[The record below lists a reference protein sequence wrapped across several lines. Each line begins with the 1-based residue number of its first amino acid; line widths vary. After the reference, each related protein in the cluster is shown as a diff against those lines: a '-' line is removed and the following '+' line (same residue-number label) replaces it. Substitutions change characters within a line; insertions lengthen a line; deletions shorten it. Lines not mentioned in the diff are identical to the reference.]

1 MRYRL
6 GVTPSQTVGP
16 YFSMRL
22 AAEGQNVLVTPDTVG
37 DRIRVQG
44 HVLDGDRKPIEDAL
58 LELWQANDAGRYNH
72 PEDDREDVALDPAF
86 IGFGRCATGFGDGSY
101 AFLTSMPGAVPAPDG
116 GMQAPH
122 LNIVIQARGMLNPT
136 YTRVYFPE
144 EAAANAMDP
153 VLRSVPAE
161 RRATLIAELI
171 DDDALPTYRFD
182 IRYQGADETVFFDV

>member
-37 DRIRVQG
+37 DRIRIQG

-72 PEDDREDVALDPAF
+72 PEDERGDVALDPAF

-101 AFLTSMPGAVPAPDG
+101 AFLTIMPGSVPAPDG
-116 GMQAPH
+116 GRQAPH

-161 RRATLIAELI
+161 RRATLVAELI

>member
-22 AAEGQNVLVTPDTVG
+22 AAEGQNVLVTSDTAG
-37 DRIRVQG
+37 DRIRIQG
-44 HVLDGDRKPIEDAL
+44 HVLDGDRTPIEDAL

-72 PEDDREDVALDPAF
+72 PDDDRTDAALDPAF
-86 IGFGRCATGFGDGSY
+86 LGFGRCATGFGDGSY
-101 AFLTSMPGAVPAPDG
+101 AFLTIMPGAVPAPDG
-116 GMQAPH
+116 GRQAPH

-153 VLRSVPAE
+153 VMRSVPAE
-161 RRATLIAELI
+161 RRGTLIAELI

>member
-22 AAEGQNVLVTPDTVG
+22 AAEGQNVLVTPDTAG
-37 DRIRVQG
+37 DRIRIQG

-72 PEDDREDVALDPAF
+72 PDDDRTDAALDPAF

-101 AFLTSMPGAVPAPDG
+101 AFLTIMPGAVPAPAG
-116 GMQAPH
+116 GRQAPH

-144 EAAANAMDP
+144 EAAANAVDP

-161 RRATLIAELI
+161 RRGTLIAELI

>member
-22 AAEGQNVLVTPDTVG
+22 AAEGQNVLVTPDTLG
-37 DRIRVQG
+37 DRIRIQG

-72 PEDDREDVALDPAF
+72 PYDDRSDAALDPAF

-101 AFLTSMPGAVPAPDG
+101 AFLTIMPGAVPAPDG
-116 GMQAPH
+116 GRQAPH

-144 EAAANAMDP
+144 EAASNAMDP
-153 VLRSVPAE
+153 VLRSVPVE
-161 RRATLIAELI
+161 RRGTLIAELI
-171 DDDALPTYRFD
+171 DDDALPTYRLD

>member
-22 AAEGQNVLVTPDTVG
+22 AAEGQNVLVTPDTAG
-37 DRIRVQG
+37 DRIRIQG
-44 HVLDGDRKPIEDAL
+44 HVLDGDRTPIEDAL

-72 PEDDREDVALDPAF
+72 PDDDRTDAALDPAF

-101 AFLTSMPGAVPAPDG
+101 AFLTIMPGAVPAPAG
-116 GMQAPH
+116 GRQAPH

-144 EAAANAMDP
+144 EAAANAVDP

-161 RRATLIAELI
+161 RRGTLIAELI

>member
-1 MRYRL
+1 MKYRL

-22 AAEGQNVLVTPDTVG
+22 ASEGQNVLISPDTVG
-37 DRIRVQG
+37 DRIRIQG

-58 LELWQANDAGRYNH
+58 LELWQANDAGRYHH
-72 PEDDREDVALDPAF
+72 PDDDRLDAALDPAF

-101 AFLTSMPGAVPAPDG
+101 AFLTIMPGAVPAPAG
-116 GMQAPH
+116 GRQAPH

-161 RRATLIAELI
+161 RRGTLIAELI

-182 IRYQGADETVFFDV
+182 IRYQGSDETVFFDV

>member
-22 AAEGQNVLVTPDTVG
+22 AAEGQNVLVSPDTLG
-37 DRIRVQG
+37 DRIRIQG

-72 PEDDREDVALDPAF
+72 PDDDRSDAALDPAF

-101 AFLTSMPGAVPAPDG
+101 AFLTIMPGAVPAPAG
-116 GMQAPH
+116 GRQAPH
-122 LNIVIQARGMLNPT
+122 LNIVVQARGMLNPT

-153 VLRSVPAE
+153 VLRSVPVE
-161 RRATLIAELI
+161 RRGTLIAELI

-182 IRYQGADETVFFDV
+182 IRYQGPDETVFFDV

>member
-22 AAEGQNVLVTPDTVG
+22 AAEGQNVLVTPDTAG
-37 DRIRVQG
+37 DRIRIQG
-44 HVLDGDRKPIEDAL
+44 HVLDGDRTPIEDAL

-72 PEDDREDVALDPAF
+72 PDDDRTDASLDPAF

-101 AFLTSMPGAVPAPDG
+101 AFLTIMPGAVPAPAG
-116 GMQAPH
+116 GRQAPH

-144 EAAANAMDP
+144 EAAANAVDP
-153 VLRSVPAE
+153 VLRSVPTE
-161 RRATLIAELI
+161 RRGTLIAELI

>member
-1 MRYRL
+1 MTYRL

-22 AAEGQNVLVTPDTVG
+22 AADGQNVLVSSDTIG
-37 DRIRVQG
+37 DRIRLEG
-44 HVLDGDRKPIEDAL
+44 HVFDGDGNPIEDAL

-72 PEDDREDVALDPAF
+72 PEDRRSDVPIDPAF
-86 IGFGRCATGFGDGSY
+86 VGFGRCATGFGDGSY
-101 AFLTSMPGAVPAPDG
+101 AFLTIMPGAVPAANG

-122 LNIVIQARGMLNPT
+122 LNLIIQARGMLNPT

-144 EAAANAMDP
+144 EADANLMDP
-153 VLRSVPAE
+153 VLRSVPAD

-182 IRYQGADETVFFDV
+182 ICYQGTHETVFFDV

>member
-1 MRYRL
+1 MSYRL

-22 AAEGQNVLVTPDTVG
+22 AAEGQNVLVTPDTIG
-37 DRIRVQG
+37 DRIRIQG
-44 HVLDGDRKPIEDAL
+44 HVFDGDRKPIEDAL

-72 PEDDREDVALDPAF
+72 PHDDRADVALDPTF
-86 IGFGRCATGFGDGSY
+86 VGFGRCATGFGDGSY
-101 AFLTSMPGAVPAPDG
+101 AFLTIMPGAVPAPDG
-116 GMQAPH
+116 GRQAPH

-161 RRATLIAELI
+161 RRATLMAELI

>member
-22 AAEGQNVLVTPDTVG
+22 AAEGQNVLVSPDTLG
-37 DRIRVQG
+37 DRIRIQG

-58 LELWQANDAGRYNH
+58 LELWQANDASRYNH
-72 PEDDREDVALDPAF
+72 PDDDRSDAALDPAF

-101 AFLTSMPGAVPAPDG
+101 AFLTIMPGAVPAPDG
-116 GMQAPH
+116 GRQAPH

-144 EAAANAMDP
+144 EAASNAMDP

>member
-6 GVTPSQTVGP
+6 GITPSQTVGP

-22 AAEGQNVLVTPDTVG
+22 AAEGQNVLVTPDTGG
-37 DRIRVQG
+37 DRIRIQG

-72 PEDDREDVALDPAF
+72 PDDDRTDAALDPAF

-101 AFLTSMPGAVPAPDG
+101 AFLTIMPGAVPAPAG
-116 GMQAPH
+116 GRQAPH

>member
-22 AAEGQNVLVTPDTVG
+22 AAEGQNVLVSPDTLG
-37 DRIRVQG
+37 DRIRIQG

-72 PEDDREDVALDPAF
+72 PDDDRSDAALDPAF

-101 AFLTSMPGAVPAPDG
+101 AFLTIMPGAVPAPDG
-116 GMQAPH
+116 GRQAPH

-144 EAAANAMDP
+144 EAASNAIDP

-182 IRYQGADETVFFDV
+182 IRYQGPDETVFFDV